1 MKADAART
9 AAEQTP
15 AMRQYFAAKEAHPDC
30 LMFCR
35 IGDFYELFYEDAII
49 VSRELQLTLTAR
61 DREKKQPMCGVPYH
75 AVDQYIQRLLRKGYR
90 IALCDQME
98 DPKLTKKLVRR
109 EVTRVLTP
117 GTAVDAGLGAEQ
129 SNWLA
134 SVCMAGSGAAA
145 FAGLALMDLST
156 GEFRATEFAGA
167 TAWVQ
172 LLDEVGR
179 VRPVELLLAEG
190 ELATLEGGNQPMLH
204 GTAAKDGAPEPA
216 GGDGALDGVRTKTG
230 MEDWVFT
237 AEYAVPLLRRHFG
250 VHSLDGMGLAG
261 HEAAATAAGA
271 LVHYLQKTKQG
282 GLEHIDTIR
291 FYERAGCL
299 VLDAVSVRNLE
310 LVEPL
315 FAGESPQ
322 TTLFHTLDACC
333 TPMGKR
339 LLRATLLRPAN
350 DLAEIEARLEAV
362 GEAVDHLPRREG
374 LRREMSGVLDMERLL
389 GRVALDSAGPR
400 EVLALAA
407 TLACLPGV
415 REAAAAFKAPRW
427 QELVGTSTSS
437 TGISTGFAKDC
448 TRFSTGISEADE
460 RISTGFDA
468 LEDLHGR
475 IAATIVDEPPVSL
488 SDGGVIRTGVDAELD
503 ELRELGRSGRQA
515 LAAIEERERQRT
527 GIGSLKVRFNSIF
540 GYYLEVT
547 KANSKSVPDDYE
559 RKQTLVN
566 AERFTTPEL
575 KEYETKILTAQERSG
590 EIERR
595 IFADLRRRLLDG
607 AGRMRVTARRVAE
620 IDMLACFAHLAALR
634 GWVRPEVEV
643 SGLLEFVAGRHPVVE
658 RRMEESGGGR
668 FVPNS
673 ISLEAWLGDGP
684 EEERTGPSI
693 ALITG
698 PNMGGKSTYLRQAA
712 LLVVM
717 AQCGCFV
724 PAERMRLG
732 LVDRIYT
739 RIGASDNVARG
750 RSTFMVE
757 MTETAAILNTAT
769 ARSLVLLD
777 EMGRGTATYDGLSL
791 AWAAVEHLHEKIGAR
806 TLFATHYHELTL
818 LQERLERLKNL
829 RVTAKETAGG
839 IVFLHTVE
847 AGAASKSYGIEVA
860 RLAGL
865 PGNVIARAREVLKLH
880 ERAETQQ
887 VARALE
893 AADAGSVQPMQMT
906 MFTPLSQKIV
916 DRLAAVDL
924 DGLTPREALNLLAE
938 LQREL
943 GAVIMAKSMVVAG
956 VMSGTS
962 ADGVDV
968 ALCRIGPGAGGG
980 NPPRVKLIGYLGTA
994 YPKAVRAA
1002 VLRVMEGEALPA
1014 AELSRLN
1021 WRLGGIYA
1029 DCVDR
1034 AATKFGAKVDLVG
1047 CHGQTVHHEAGE
1059 RDTSVRECVQR
1070 GRWERPR

>member
-1 MKADAART
+1 LAKEAADKQVVGEAHAKDISV
-9 AAEQTP
+9 QTP

-35 IGDFYELFYEDAII
+35 IGDFYELFYEDAI
-49 VSRELQLTLTAR
+49 VASRELQLTLTAR

-75 AVDQYIQRLLRKGYR
+75 AAEQYIQRLLRKGYR
-90 IALCDQME
+90 VALCEQME
-98 DPKLTKKLVRR
+98 DPKLTRKVVRR

-117 GTAVDAGLGAEQ
+117 GTVVDSGLGPEQ

-134 SVCMAGSGAAA
+134 SISVRGSGATGCV
-145 FAGLALMDLST
+145 GLALLDLST
-156 GEFRATEFAGA
+156 GEFRATEFSGA
-167 TAWVQ
+167 TAWAQ
-172 LLDEVGR
+172 LVDEVGR
-179 VRPVELLLAEG
+179 VRPVELLCAEG
-190 ELATLEGGNQPMLH
+190 GLV
-204 GTAAKDGAPEPA
+204 EPA
-216 GGDGALDGVRTKTG
+216 AGKQSTLREAGGREAEASPFSAGPFEGVRTRTVL
-230 MEDWVFT
+230 EDWVFT
-237 AEYAVPLLRRHFG
+237 AEYAVPLLRKHFS

-271 LVHYLQKTKQG
+271 VVHYLQKTMQG
-282 GLEHIDTIR
+282 GLEHIDVIR
-291 FYERAGCL
+291 FYEQAGCL

-310 LVEPL
+310 LTEPL
-315 FAGESPQ
+315 FSGESIQ
-322 TTLFHTLDACC
+322 TTLFYTLDACC

-339 LLRATLLRPAN
+339 LLRATLLRPASELN
-350 DLAEIEARLEAV
+350 EIEARLEAV
-362 GEAVDHLPRREG
+362 GEAAADLPRREG
-374 LRREMSGVLDMERLL
+374 LRRAMDGLLDLERLL

-400 EVLALAA
+400 EVKALGAS
-407 TLACLPGV
+407 LACLP
-415 REAAAAFKAPRW
+415 RLRDAAGLFKAKRW
-427 QELVGTSTSS
+427 RELSGAGEAPTPFS
-437 TGISTGFAKDC
+437 TGSLEQTDRVSTGF
-448 TRFSTGISEADE
+448 STA
-460 RISTGFDA
+460 FDIM
-468 LEDLHGR
+468 EDLHEM
-475 IAATIVDEPPVSL
+475 IASIVVDEPPL
-488 SDGGVIRTGVDAELD
+488 TFTDGGVIRPGVDAELD

-527 GIGSLKVRFNSIF
+527 GIGSLKVRFNSVF

-547 KANSKSVPDDYE
+547 KANSRSVPADYE

-595 IFADLRRRLLDG
+595 IFAELRRQLLDA
-607 AGRMRVTARRVAE
+607 AGRMRVTARRIAE
-620 IDMLACFAHLAALR
+620 IDMLACFAHLAAMR
-634 GWVRPEVEV
+634 GWVMPQVEE
-643 SGLLEFVAGRHPVVE
+643 SGLLEFIAARHPVVE
-658 RRMEESGGGR
+658 RRMEEAGGGR

-673 ISLEAWLGDGP
+673 ISLEAWFGSSGQPTHPDEAGNNGAHGCVG
-684 EEERTGPSI
+684 GPSI
-693 ALITG
+693 ALVTG

-769 ARSLVLLD
+769 SRSLVLLD

-791 AWAAVEHLHEKIGAR
+791 AWATVEHLHERIGAR

-818 LQERLERLKNL
+818 LAERLVRLKNL
-829 RVTAKETAGG
+829 RVTVKETSGG

-865 PGNVIARAREVLKLH
+865 PTAVISRAREVLKLH

-887 VARALE
+887 VSHALE
-893 AADAGSVQPMQMT
+893 TADTRHAGPLQMT
-906 MFTPLSQKIV
+906 MFTPLSQTIV

-924 DGLTPREALNLLAE
+924 DGLTPRDALNLLAE
-938 LQREL
+938 LQQEL
-943 GAVIMAKSMVVAG
+943 GAAS
-956 VMSGTS
+956 
-962 ADGVDV
+962 
-968 ALCRIGPGAGGG
+968 
-980 NPPRVKLIGYLGTA
+980 
-994 YPKAVRAA
+994 
-1002 VLRVMEGEALPA
+1002 
-1014 AELSRLN
+1014 
-1021 WRLGGIYA
+1021 
-1029 DCVDR
+1029 
-1034 AATKFGAKVDLVG
+1034 
-1047 CHGQTVHHEAGE
+1047 
-1059 RDTSVRECVQR
+1059 
-1070 GRWERPR
+1070 